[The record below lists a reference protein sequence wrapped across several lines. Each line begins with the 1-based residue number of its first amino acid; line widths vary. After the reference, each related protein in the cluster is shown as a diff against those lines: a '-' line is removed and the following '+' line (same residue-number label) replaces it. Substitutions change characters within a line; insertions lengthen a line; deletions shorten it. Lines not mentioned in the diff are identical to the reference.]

1 MSNAN
6 SRIVTGSSS
15 HRVVV
20 YVDGLNLYYGLKSAG
35 FRRYY
40 WLDLWR
46 LAQSMLRRGQSLA
59 AVKYF
64 TAKFAPDPADPGR
77 HIRQDAYLQAL
88 DTLPDLSIQYGY
100 HLPKARGCPQCGAT
114 ISTYEEKMTD
124 VNIAVALLNDAQDNL
139 FDTAIVISADSDLS
153 GPISSVRSRYANK
166 PILVAFPPK
175 RASKE
180 LRRVA
185 SGSFH
190 IGRDVLRRN
199 QLPDPVVK
207 PDGMPLPNLCG
218 GPATFPNAM
227 PTSLN
232 HQPRAAR

>member
-1 MSNAN
+1 MTTSP
-6 SRIVTGSSS
+6 SS

-35 FRRYY
+35 LRRYY
-40 WLDLWR
+40 WLDLCR
-46 LAQSMLRRGQSLA
+46 LAAALLRRGQTLV
-59 AVKYF
+59 AVRYF
-64 TAKFAPDPADPGR
+64 TAKFAPEPADPHR
-77 HIRQDAYLQAL
+77 HVRQDTYLQAL
-88 DTLPDLSIQYGY
+88 GTLPDLSIHYGY
-100 HLPKARGCPQCGAT
+100 HLPKTRTCPQCGAS
-114 ISTYEEKMTD
+114 IPAYEEKMTD

-153 GPISSVRSRYANK
+153 GTISAVRSRYVNK

-190 IGRDVLRRN
+190 IGRDRLRRS
-199 QLPDPVVK
+199 QLLDPVVK
-207 PDGMPLPNLCG
+207 PDGYTIAKPQRW
-218 GPATFPNAM
+218 
-227 PTSLN
+227 S
-232 HQPRAAR
+232 

>member
-1 MSNAN
+1 M
-6 SRIVTGSSS
+6 R
-15 HRVVV
+15 RVVL
-20 YVDGLNLYYGLKSAG
+20 YADGLNLCYGLREAG
-35 FRRYY
+35 FQRYY

-46 LAQSMLRRGQSLA
+46 LATTLLRRDQTLI
-59 AVKYF
+59 AVRYF
-64 TAKFAPDPADPGR
+64 TAKFAPDPRDPDR
-77 HIRQDAYLQAL
+77 HARQDAYLKAL
-88 DTLPDLSIQYGY
+88 DTLPDLSIRYGY
-100 HLPKARGCPQCGAT
+100 HLPKTRDCPRCGAL

-153 GPISSVRSRYANK
+153 GPISAVRSRYANK
-166 PILVAFPPK
+166 PIIVAFPPK

-190 IGRDVLRRN
+190 IGRDRLRRS

-207 PDGMPLPNLCG
+207 PDGYTIAKP
-218 GPATFPNAM
+218 
-227 PTSLN
+227 
-232 HQPRAAR
+232 PRWS